1 MAADSQRRTQCILV
15 KTGSLGSIVP
25 LHNQIRWK
33 QMDLAQLYLLN
44 DKALKIP
51 SLLSCSKISVVI
63 NTT

>member
-15 KTGSLGSIVP
+15 KTGSLRSIVP

-33 QMDLAQLYLLN
+33 QMDLAQLYFLN